1 MKFKVVNDAVR
12 NAIQRTGHFQWEV
25 AKKLGYGESVFSRKL
40 REELPLDEQA
50 ELVERI
56 TRIRWERRR

>member
-1 MKFKVVNDAVR
+1 MKFKVVNKDVR
-12 NAIQRTGHFQWEV
+12 SAIQKTGHFQWEV

-56 TRIRWERRR
+56 IRIRW